1 MRKSVLFLIGIVFI
15 VSIVVV
21 TFFGMKISFDQF
33 KIYINEIEITNFD
46 REIRG
51 NKYKTVYFNETEGFT
66 TIFIE
71 YKIGPVDASDP
82 DAISFTLSNH
92 TYEDENGA
100 RQLIGSNKVPEN
112 FSTLMYLL
120 QKNEPNNI
128 RFLAKEE
135 QRRRM
140 IAESLDSLNLQ

>member
-92 TYEDENGA
+92 TYEDENGETQYYA
-100 RQLIGSNKVPEN
+100 EISSSGELVFYKPKAVTVTVTATDGSGEFDTMLVTCKQG
-112 FSTLMYLL
+112 S
-120 QKNEPNNI
+120 
-128 RFLAKEE
+128 
-135 QRRRM
+135 
-140 IAESLDSLNLQ
+140 